1 MRPRIGRLR
10 HRLTLEASAR
20 ADDGGGGAVSSWEEV
35 AELWGAVEA
44 VAGKETVAADRLTG
58 QAAYQIVIRHR
69 DGITPSMRFRRGA
82 EAFDILAVLDKDGR
96 RRFLVCQ
103 CERRDL

>member
-1 MRPRIGRLR
+1 VRARIGRLR
-10 HRLTLEASAR
+10 HRLTLEAGSR
-20 ADDGGGGAVSSWEEV
+20 ANDGGGGTVSSWEPL

-44 VAGKETVAADRLTG
+44 ATGRETVAADRVTG
-58 QAAYQIVIRHR
+58 RAAYVIIVRYR
-69 DGITPSMRFRRGA
+69 DDVAPAMRFRRGT
-82 EAFDILAVLDKDGR
+82 EVFDILAALDKDGR

>member
-1 MRPRIGRLR
+1 MRARIGRLR
-10 HRLTLEASAR
+10 YRLMLEASSR
-20 ADDGGGGAVSSWEEV
+20 ADDGGGGAVSTWEEL

-44 VAGKETVAADRLTG
+44 ATGKESVAADRVSG
-58 QAAYQIVIRHR
+58 QVGYQIIIRYR
-69 DGITPSMRFRRGA
+69 DDVTPAMRFRRGA
-82 EAFDILAVLDKDGR
+82 EAFHILAALDKDGR

>member
-1 MRPRIGRLR
+1 MRARIGRLR
-10 HRLTLEASAR
+10 HRLTLEAASR

-44 VAGKETVAADRLTG
+44 STGKETVAADRVTG
-58 QAAYQIVIRHR
+58 QAGFQIIIRYR
-69 DGITPSMRFRRGA
+69 DDVTPAMRFRRGA
-82 EAFDILAVLDKDGR
+82 EAFHILAALDKDGR

>member
-1 MRPRIGRLR
+1 MRARIGRLR
-10 HRLTLEASAR
+10 HRLTLETNSR
-20 ADDGGGGAVSSWEEV
+20 ADDGGGGAASSWEEL

-44 VAGKETVAADRLTG
+44 VAGRETVAADRVTG
-58 QAAYQIVIRHR
+58 QAAYQIVIRYR
-69 DGITPSMRFRRGA
+69 DGILPAMRFRRGA
-82 EAFDILAVLDKDGR
+82 EAFDILAALDKDGR

>member
-1 MRPRIGRLR
+1 MRARIGRLR
-10 HRLTLEASAR
+10 HRLTLEAASR
-20 ADDGGGGAVSSWEEV
+20 ADDGGGGAVSSWAEL

-44 VAGKETVAADRLTG
+44 ATGKETVAADRVTG
-58 QAAYQIVIRHR
+58 RTGYQIIIRYR
-69 DGITPSMRFRRGA
+69 DDVTPAMRFRRGE
-82 EAFDILAVLDKDGR
+82 EAFDILAALDKDGR

>member
-1 MRPRIGRLR
+1 MRARIGRLR
-10 HRLTLEASAR
+10 HRLTLEARSR
-20 ADDGGGGAVSSWEEV
+20 ADDGGGGAVSTWDEL

-44 VAGKETVAADRLTG
+44 VTGKETVAADRVTG

-69 DGITPSMRFRRGA
+69 DDIMPAMRFRRGA
-82 EAFDILAVLDKDGR
+82 EAFDILAALDKDGR

>member
-1 MRPRIGRLR
+1 VKARIGRLR

-20 ADDGGGGAVSSWEEV
+20 AGDGGGGAVSTWETV

-44 VAGKETVAADRLTG
+44 VAGKEAVMADRVSG
-58 QAAYQIVIRHR
+58 EASYRIVIRHR
-69 DGITPSMRFRRGA
+69 DDLRPAMRFRRGA
-82 EAFDILAVLDKDGR
+82 EAFGILAVLDADGR
-96 RRFLVCQ
+96 RRFLVCD

>member
-1 MRPRIGRLR
+1 MRVRIGRLR
-10 HRLTLEASAR
+10 HRLTLEASSR
-20 ADDGGGGAVSSWEEV
+20 ADDGGGGAVSTWEEL

-44 VAGKETVAADRLTG
+44 AMGKEAVAADRVSG
-58 QAAYQIVIRHR
+58 QVGYQIIIRYR
-69 DGITPSMRFRRGA
+69 DDVTPAMRFRRGT
-82 EAFDILAVLDKDGR
+82 EAFHILAALDKDGR

>member
-1 MRPRIGRLR
+1 MRARIGRLR

-20 ADDGGGGAVSSWEEV
+20 ANDGGGGAVSTWAPL
-35 AELWGAVEA
+35 AEIWGAVEA
-44 VAGKETVAADRLTG
+44 ASGREALAADRVSG
-58 QAAYQIVIRHR
+58 QVGYQIIIRYR
-69 DGITPSMRFRRGA
+69 GDVAPAMRFRRGT
-82 EAFDILAVLDKDGR
+82 EAFDILAALDKDGR